1 MENIE
6 TYWQAV
12 SYATGVISIVVEGW
26 FFCYYVTPFLTKNK
40 RNELV
45 GISYSGVMVVVYF
58 IPLLVFYPRI
68 LGGIT
73 AFLVMCT
80 IDRKNISQKIFLVIT
95 MYLLQRIAQGISL
108 VPRSLMFSLCINTGY
123 MAARTSLQF
132 IMYIFV
138 ELLTC
143 LLRGLLL
150 YWMVHGIHK
159 VYVNKRENV
168 SRRELLLLLSMLF
181 TVLTG
186 YFAFSAF
193 SDIYV
198 KDTGVYIWNEHK
210 GYNLLETIY
219 QIVSCSAIFVTIVVY
234 QRIKKKQK
242 EEKENM
248 ILTEQIENIKN
259 HIGEVEKLYSDIRG
273 LKHDMGNHISVL
285 ENLFMKNEK
294 DEVDRYLSELKTKWG
309 EDITNIKTGNPVTD
323 VILTKKQKDA
333 EERGI
338 TFTCDFFYPSGT
350 RLEAFDFSVM
360 LNNAI
365 ENALEGTEGSS
376 NPFVSVISYRKKNA
390 FMIEIKNSIY
400 KAVELDKETGLPA
413 STKPDR
419 KNHGFGLA
427 NIRKVAQKYY
437 GDIDIEQ
444 KDNTFLLSI
453 LLMVE

>member
-6 TYWQAV
+6 MYWQVV
-12 SYATGVISIVVEGW
+12 SYAAGVISIVIEGY
-26 FFCYYVTPFLTKNK
+26 FFYYFVTPFLTKNK
-40 RNELV
+40 INKLV
-45 GISYSGVMVVVYF
+45 GISYSSVMVVLYF

-68 LGGIT
+68 FAVLT

-80 IDRKNISQKIFLVIT
+80 IDRKNISQKIVLVIT
-95 MYLLQRIAQGISL
+95 MYLLQWIAQGMSL
-108 VPRSLMFSLCINTGY
+108 IPRSLIFSFFVNTEY
-123 MAARTSLQF
+123 MTARILLQF
-132 IMYIFV
+132 IMYIFA

-150 YWMVHGIHK
+150 YWMVYGIHK

-181 TVLTG
+181 TVLAG
-186 YFAFSAF
+186 YFAFSVF

-210 GYNLLETIY
+210 GYNLLETTY
-219 QIVSCSAIFVTIVVY
+219 QIVSCFALFVTIVAY
-234 QRIKKKQK
+234 QKIKEKQK
-242 EEKENM
+242 EEKENV
-248 ILTEQIENIKN
+248 ILTEQIENIKT

-294 DEVDRYLSELKTKWG
+294 DEVDKYLSELKMKWG
-309 EDITNIKTGNPVTD
+309 ESVTNIKTGNPVTD
-323 VILTKKQKDA
+323 VILTQKQEDAKK
-333 EERGI
+333 RGI
-338 TFTCDFFYPSGT
+338 TFTCEFFYPPGI
-350 RLEAFDFSVM
+350 RLEAFDVSVM

-390 FMIEIKNSIY
+390 YMIEVENSTQ
-400 KAVELDKETGLPA
+400 KAVELNEETGLPV
-413 STKPDR
+413 STKSDG
-419 KNHGFGLA
+419 KNHGFGLT
-427 NIRKVAQKYY
+427 NIRKMAQKYY